1 MLETFLTFCNI
12 VQNSGDFFYPH
23 FTFLNSHFGMWS
35 FCCQPLKCSSGSNM
49 LICYEK
55 TGNVVLKQMLP
66 VTTFFFFIV
75 VYVGKIKTIQKS
87 RTTLLIL
94 LRVPHV
100 VLQRSEYSQEKQKHL

>member
-1 MLETFLTFCNI
+1 M
-12 VQNSGDFFYPH
+12 
-23 FTFLNSHFGMWS
+23 
-35 FCCQPLKCSSGSNM
+35 
-49 LICYEK
+49 
-55 TGNVVLKQMLP
+55 LKQMLP
-66 VTTFFFFIV
+66 VTTFFLFIV